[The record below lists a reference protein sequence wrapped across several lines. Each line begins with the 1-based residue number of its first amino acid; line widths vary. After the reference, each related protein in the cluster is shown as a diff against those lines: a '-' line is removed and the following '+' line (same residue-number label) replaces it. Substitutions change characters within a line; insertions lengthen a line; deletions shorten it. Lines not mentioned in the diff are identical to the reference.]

1 MHINQNIQL
10 PLALFNNITSFFEY
24 LNLTDCKFPHTYK
37 FEEILSGLRE
47 KQHSINK
54 RTAYANIIYNRGN
67 KRKEALDNYQQLKR
81 RRIRE
86 K

>member
-1 MHINQNIQL
+1 MYINQNIQL
-10 PLALFNNITSFFEY
+10 PLALFNKITSFFEY
-24 LNLTDCKFPHTYK
+24 LNLTDCKFPQIFK

-54 RTAYANIIYNRGN
+54 RTAYSDIIYSRDD

-81 RRIRE
+81 RKIRE
-86 K
+86 